1 MAVANTLEIED
12 LAEVV
17 VVAVRDVDQV
27 GLDES
32 LGWRWAD
39 LEGFEES
46 FDLEKASVYTLDEAC
61 RGWSGEERC
70 EATLQR

>member
-1 MAVANTLEIED
+1 MVLFLAAADAFDVED

-32 LGWRWAD
+32 LGWRWSD
-39 LEGFEES
+39 L
-46 FDLEKASVYTLDEAC
+46 
-61 RGWSGEERC
+61 
-70 EATLQR
+70 